1 MNRHNAKFSFSV
13 LFLQVTLMCAI
24 PISYA
29 NDKSISGIALVAQ
42 SEEQGREMRPQESI
56 VPVPRRSSHLPSI
69 TYQDQN
75 NNANKNVKGSVAPKK
90 KRLSIDERRVLRRQI
105 HDASTELY
113 GQPRTSNR

>member
-1 MNRHNAKFSFSV
+1 
-13 LFLQVTLMCAI
+13 LMCAI

-56 VPVPRRSSHLPSI
+56 VPAPRRSSHLPAI
-69 TYQDQN
+69 TYQDQSN
-75 NNANKNVKGSVAPKK
+75 HANNANRIVKSSVVPKK
-90 KRLSIDERRVLRRQI
+90 KRLSFDERRVLRRQI